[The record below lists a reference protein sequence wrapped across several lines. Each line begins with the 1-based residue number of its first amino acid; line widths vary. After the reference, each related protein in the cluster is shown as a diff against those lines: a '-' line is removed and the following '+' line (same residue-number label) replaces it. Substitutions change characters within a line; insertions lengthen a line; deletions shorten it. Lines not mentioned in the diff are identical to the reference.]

1 MDQKQYFL
9 QMIAFNRAAFDGS
22 FNALVTLQ
30 EQAERMA
37 GTVVDQANWLPQPG
51 RKAIND
57 WADACKK
64 GREDFKK
71 MVDDSF
77 QKVEAYFKDM
87 K

>member
-9 QMIAFNRAAFDGS
+9 QMINFNRAAFDGS
-22 FNALVTLQ
+22 FSALGTLQ

-37 GTVVDQANWLPQPG
+37 NTVIDQATWLPEPG
-51 RKAIND
+51 RQAINE
-57 WADACKK
+57 WAEACKK
-64 GREDFKK
+64 GREQFKQ

-77 QKVEAYFKDM
+77 QKVEAYFKDL

>member
-9 QMIAFNRAAFDGS
+9 QMINFNRAAFDGS
-22 FNALVTLQ
+22 FSALGTLQ

-37 GTVVDQANWLPQPG
+37 GTVIDQATWLPEPG
-51 RKAIND
+51 RQAINE
-57 WADACKK
+57 WANACKK

-77 QKVEAYFKDM
+77 QKVEAYFKDL